1 MYSIF
6 SRARKAPYSSVSRIQ
21 PDVFGVG
28 EAKRAAWAF
37 AIGEQWPSVD
47 PPIGRASRRGD
58 LPDVDFSQAVRMP
71 RRPVWSR
78 VKAAFRAASSEA
90 IASEEALE
98 LPSMLLPVPQSPS
111 SGTAANSSN
120 VIPFRR
126 AA

>member
-6 SRARKAPYSSVSRIQ
+6 SRARKAPYSSVSSIQ
-21 PDVFGVG
+21 PDVIGVG
-28 EAKRAAWAF
+28 DTKRAAWAF
-37 AIGEQWPSVD
+37 AIGEHRPTVD

-58 LPDVDFSQAVRMP
+58 LPDVDFRQAVRIP
-71 RRPVWSR
+71 RRSVWSR

-98 LPSMLLPVPQSPS
+98 LPSMLLPVPP
-111 SGTAANSSN
+111 AAELGDN